1 MACLCDP
8 TFDSDTDD
16 FERIWAP
23 GLGFFPQVLFAPHWD
38 MVDTW
43 IPGAQ
48 AFIQAAAP
56 ADGHLIALD
65 ERTAMVGDG
74 ETWQVSGVG
83 GVGVY
88 RAGAW
93 VGEHRA
99 GASFSLAAVAGLGTR
114 PPGSI
119 GDMPAAREPT
129 LSRTDPIGQRAP
141 EVIRILRDAYPGAT
155 VALNFSNPLEILI
168 ATILSAQCTDVK
180 VNEVTATLFVKYRT
194 PEDYVRVPEDE
205 LRADIK
211 PTGFYNQKAA
221 SIRATCARL
230 IEAYDGQV
238 PDTME
243 ELLTLRGVARKT
255 ANIVLAN
262 GFGKVEGIPVDT
274 HVKRLSNRIGFS
286 SQSDPDKIEQDLMRL
301 VPREEWSPFSYVLID
316 HGRRI
321 CQAKKPRCVECPIE
335 PLCPSSQA

>member
-1 MACLCDP
+1 
-8 TFDSDTDD
+8 
-16 FERIWAP
+16 
-23 GLGFFPQVLFAPHWD
+23 
-38 MVDTW
+38 
-43 IPGAQ
+43 
-48 AFIQAAAP
+48 
-56 ADGHLIALD
+56 
-65 ERTAMVGDG
+65 
-74 ETWQVSGVG
+74 
-83 GVGVY
+83 
-88 RAGAW
+88 
-93 VGEHRA
+93 
-99 GASFSLAAVAGLGTR
+99 
-114 PPGSI
+114 
-119 GDMPAAREPT
+119 MPAAREPV
-129 LSRTDPIGQRAP
+129 LSRSDPIGQRAP
-141 EVIRILRDAYPGAT
+141 EVIRILSEAYPGAT
-155 VALNFSNPLEILI
+155 IALNFSNPLEILI

-180 VNEVTATLFVKYRT
+180 VNEVTTTLFVKYRT
-194 PEDYVRVPEDE
+194 PEDYLRVSEDE

-230 IEAYDGQV
+230 IEAYDGRV

-243 ELLTLRGVARKT
+243 ELITLRGVARKT

-335 PLCPSSQA
+335 QLCPSSQA